1 MIISALGH
9 KPSLSEDEYSKIEK
23 EIKKEYE
30 ETVQRVTEMEERVE
44 RLAHIPEIPKC
55 FYREHKRF

>member
-1 MIISALGH
+1 MIDSLGQ
-9 KPSLSEDEYSKIEK
+9 KPSLSEDEYSRIEK
-23 EIKKEYE
+23 EIKKEYA
-30 ETVQRVTEMEERVE
+30 ETLQRVTEMEERVE